1 MNDEQRGTLLR
12 LVPPCPAVQQLT
24 ACREQLRHQVY
35 MYLRPIDLWAGHPPQ
50 QLQQSPSSQRGR
62 LRPAGLWHLQS
73 QKRHRWLPKQ
83 KRKRELKEKG
93 GRQSHFGQR
102 GGSSPDRAR
111 SPCGQVWG
119 QSVAAAAAD
128 DDDEV
133 EVHSPRTLWTGE
145 PPPMIFLMEC
155 LRLRLYK

>member
-102 GGSSPDRAR
+102 GGSRHPAQTCALPVR
-111 SPCGQVWG
+111 GGVWG
-119 QSVAAAAAD
+119 ESVAAAAAH
-128 DDDEV
+128 DDEV
-133 EVHSPRTLWTGE
+133 EVYSPRTLRRA
-145 PPPMIFLMEC
+145 C
-155 LRLRLYK
+155 LHLRR